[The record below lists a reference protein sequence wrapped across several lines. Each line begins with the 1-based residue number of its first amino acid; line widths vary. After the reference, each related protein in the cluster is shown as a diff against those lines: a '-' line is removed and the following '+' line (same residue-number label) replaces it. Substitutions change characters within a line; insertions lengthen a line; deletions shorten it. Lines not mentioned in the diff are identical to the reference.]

1 MEATQHK
8 GEDSMKA
15 INVKQNIVAVKN
27 LCPEFNET
35 DLKYLTVK
43 QEQVNRKNEI
53 RELHKQI
60 LLLQDASRRA
70 ATQMSYLRDE
80 VDSIRDLEEV
90 LIVLNGEG
98 WSE

>member
-1 MEATQHK
+1 
-8 GEDSMKA
+8 MKA

-27 LCPEFNET
+27 LCPEFNEW
-35 DLKYLTVK
+35 DIKYLTVK

-53 RELHKQI
+53 RELQARIDKI
-60 LLLQDASRRA
+60 RAEARGASR
-70 ATQMSYLRDE
+70 QMEFLRGE

-90 LIVLNGEG
+90 LTVLNGEG